1 MSNLEPLR
9 KIIEELKNMTPEQE
23 EQFKKD
29 VEKLAEK
36 YKSEDYNYDDID
48 IILPNEDEVIA
59 ELIEERE
66 KEDDG
71 VRYSF
76 DDIKRIAKEKF
87 EDESEE

>member
-29 VEKLAEK
+29 IEKLAEK

-48 IILPNEDEVIA
+48 IILPNEDEAIA
-59 ELIEERE
+59 KLIEERE

-71 VRYSF
+71 VRYSI
-76 DDIKRIAKEKF
+76 DDIKRIAKEKL
-87 EDESEE
+87 EDK